1 MIALIT
7 DAALGTSIAGPAL
20 PNCYNP
26 LNMRVL
32 VVGQGAREHALCWK
46 LKQSPLVREIYAAP
60 GNAGIA
66 QVADCVP
73 IGVADIIELA
83 DFAEKLKID
92 LTVVG
97 PELPLTLG
105 IVDEFQK
112 RGLPIFGP
120 TRLAAELEGSKVFS
134 KEFMRKYGIPTA
146 DAVACNSVDEAK
158 KAMKQMGFPC
168 VLKVDGLAAGKGVV
182 IVESAKA
189 ADEYLRL
196 VFEEK
201 KFGSAATRLLVEEFL
216 TGEEVSF
223 IVITDGT
230 KSLPLPPAK
239 DYKKAFD
246 NDEGP
251 NTGGMGAHSPAVVL
265 SGEAGAEIMKS
276 VIIPTVQGME
286 AEGRPYTGVL
296 YAGVMLTPK
305 GPKVL
310 EYNCRFGDPETQVQM
325 LRLDDDLADLCLRI
339 ARGSLGDIKTLNFK
353 KEAAACIVVAVDG
366 YPDDYAK
373 GQEVF
378 FDDIDDPAVVVFHA
392 GVVKRDGRLVNQA
405 GRVVSVCARAASLS
419 EALAKAYEAAPKV
432 RFEGARYR
440 KDIGYRTLEM
450 RSSGAYRALDPN
462 LLPS

>member
-1 MIALIT
+1 
-7 DAALGTSIAGPAL
+7 
-20 PNCYNP
+20 
-26 LNMRVL
+26 MRVL

-46 LKQSPLVREIYAAP
+46 LKQSPLVRELYAAP
-60 GNAGIA
+60 GNAGISS
-66 QVADCVP
+66 VADTVP

-83 DFAEKLKID
+83 DFAEKLKMD
-92 LTVVG
+92 LTIVG

-146 DAVACNSVDEAK
+146 NAAACSSIDEAK
-158 KAMKQMGFPC
+158 AAMKEMGFPC

-182 IVESAKA
+182 IVESKSEAE
-189 ADEYLRL
+189 DYLRM
-196 VFEEK
+196 VFDDK
-201 KFGSAATRLLVEEFL
+201 KFGTAATRILVEEFL

-223 IVITDGT
+223 MVITDGK
-230 KSLPLPPAK
+230 KSLPLAPAK

-246 NDEGP
+246 GDTGP

-265 SGEAGAEIMKS
+265 SGETAAEIMRAI
-276 VIIPTVQGME
+276 VIPTVQGM
-286 AEGRPYTGVL
+286 ASEGRPYTGVL
-296 YAGVMLTPK
+296 FVGLMLTPN

-325 LRLDDDLADLCLRI
+325 LRMEDDLADICLKV
-339 ARGSLGDIKTLNFK
+339 ARGTLGDMKLNWK
-353 KEAAACIVVAVDG
+353 KEAAACVVIAVDG
-366 YPDDYAK
+366 YPDDFVK
-373 GQEVF
+373 GQEVD
-378 FDDIDDPAVVVFHA
+378 FDPVDDESVVVFHA
-392 GVVKRDGRLVNQA
+392 GVVKKGGKLVNQA
-405 GRVVSVCARAASLS
+405 GRVVSVCARAGTLS

-440 KDIGYRTLEM
+440 RDIGYRALE
-450 RSSGAYRALDPN
+450 ARAAT
-462 LLPS
+462 S

>member
-1 MIALIT
+1 
-7 DAALGTSIAGPAL
+7 
-20 PNCYNP
+20 
-26 LNMRVL
+26 MRVL

-46 LKQSPLVREIYAAP
+46 LKQSPLVRELYAAP
-60 GNAGIA
+60 GNAGISS
-66 QVADCVP
+66 VADCVN

-83 DFAEKLKID
+83 DFAEQLKMD
-92 LTVVG
+92 LTIVG

-112 RGLPIFGP
+112 RGLPVFGP

-134 KEFMRKYGIPTA
+134 KDFMRKYSIPTA
-146 DAVACNSVDEAK
+146 DAFACNSIDEAK
-158 KAMKQMGFPC
+158 AALKKLGYPS

-182 IVESAKA
+182 IVQSASE
-189 ADEYLRL
+189 ADEYLRM
-196 VFEEK
+196 VFEDK
-201 KFGSAATRLLVEEFL
+201 KFGNAATRILVEEFL

-223 IVITDGT
+223 MVITDGQ
-230 KSLPLPPAK
+230 KSLALPPAK

-246 NDEGP
+246 GDTGP

-265 SGEAGAEIMKS
+265 SGETAAEIMKTI
-276 VIIPTVQGME
+276 IIPTVIGMA

-296 YAGVMLTPK
+296 YAGVMLTSN

-325 LRLDDDLADLCLRI
+325 LRIDDDLADVCLKV
-339 ARGSLGDIKTLNFK
+339 ARGNLGDMKGLNFK

-366 YPDDYAK
+366 YPDDFAK
-373 GQEVF
+373 GQEVE
-378 FDDIDDPAVVVFHA
+378 FDLVEDDAVVVFHA
-392 GVVKRDGRLVNQA
+392 GVVKRGSKLINQA

-432 RFEGARYR
+432 RFAGAWYR
-440 KDIGYRTLEM
+440 RDIGYRALE
-450 RSSGAYRALDPN
+450 ARAAAT
-462 LLPS
+462 

>member
-1 MIALIT
+1 M
-7 DAALGTSIAGPAL
+7 
-20 PNCYNP
+20 
-26 LNMRVL
+26 
-32 VVGQGAREHALCWK
+32 
-46 LKQSPLVREIYAAP
+46 
-60 GNAGIA
+60 
-66 QVADCVP
+66 
-73 IGVADIIELA
+73 
-83 DFAEKLKID
+83 D
-92 LTVVG
+92 LTIVG
-97 PELPLTLG
+97 PELPLTIG

-146 DAVACNSVDEAK
+146 EAFAANSVDEAK
-158 KAMKQMGFPC
+158 KALKQIGYPA

-182 IVESAKA
+182 IVQSASE
-189 ADEYLRL
+189 ADEYLRM

-201 KFGSAATRLLVEEFL
+201 KFGISARILVEEFL

-223 IVITDGT
+223 MVVTDG
-230 KSLPLPPAK
+230 KKALPLAPAK

-265 SGEAGAEIMKS
+265 SGETGAEIMKS
-276 VIIPTVQGME
+276 IIAPTIQGME

-296 YAGVMLTPK
+296 FAGLMLTPG

-325 LRLDDDLADLCLRI
+325 LRLEDDLADICLRV
-339 ARGSLGDIKTLNFK
+339 ARGSLGELKSLNWL
-353 KEAAACIVVAVDG
+353 KEAAACVVIAVEG

-373 GQEVF
+373 GQEVI
-378 FDDIDDPAVVVFHA
+378 FDPIDDPAVVVFHP
-392 GVVKRDGRLVNQA
+392 GVVKRDGKLVNQA
-405 GRVVSVCARAASLS
+405 GRVVSVCARAATLS
-419 EALAKAYEAAPKV
+419 EALAKAYEAAPKI

-440 KDIGYRTLEM
+440 RDIGYRALEA
-450 RSSGAYRALDPN
+450 RAASS
-462 LLPS
+462 

>member
-1 MIALIT
+1 
-7 DAALGTSIAGPAL
+7 
-20 PNCYNP
+20 
-26 LNMRVL
+26 MRVL

-46 LKQSPLVREIYAAP
+46 LKQSPLVHELYAAP
-60 GNAGIA
+60 GNAGISS
-66 QVADCVP
+66 VADSVP

-83 DFAEKLKID
+83 DFAEKLKMD

-120 TRLAAELEGSKVFS
+120 TLLAAELEGSKVFS

-146 DAVACNSVDEAK
+146 NAVAANSVDEARAALK
-158 KAMKQMGFPC
+158 SIGFPA
-168 VLKVDGLAAGKGVV
+168 VLKIDGLAAGKGVV
-182 IVESAKA
+182 IVESMKQ
-189 ADEYLRL
+189 ADEYLRM

-201 KFGSAATRLLVEEFL
+201 KFGTAASRLLVEEFL

-223 IVITDGT
+223 MVITDG
-230 KSLPLPPAK
+230 KKFLPLAPAK

-246 NDEGP
+246 GDTGP

-265 SGEAGAEIMKS
+265 SGDTAGEIMRT
-276 VIIPTVQGME
+276 VIVPTIQGM
-286 AEGRPYTGVL
+286 ASEGRLYTGVL
-296 YAGVMLTPK
+296 YAGVMLTQS

-325 LRLDDDLADLCLRI
+325 MRLEDDLADIFLRV
-339 ARGSLGDIKTLNFK
+339 ANGSLGDVKSLNWK

-366 YPDDYAK
+366 YPDDFPK
-373 GQEVF
+373 GQEVE
-378 FDDIDDPAVVVFHA
+378 FDPVDDESVVVFHA
-392 GVVKRDGRLVNQA
+392 GVVKKGGKLINQA
-405 GRVVSVCARAASLS
+405 GRVVSVCARAATLS

-440 KDIGYRTLEM
+440 RDIGYRALE
-450 RSSGAYRALDPN
+450 ARAA
-462 LLPS
+462 ST

>member
-1 MIALIT
+1 
-7 DAALGTSIAGPAL
+7 
-20 PNCYNP
+20 
-26 LNMRVL
+26 MRIL

-66 QVADCVP
+66 AVADVVP

-83 DFAEKLKID
+83 DFAEKLRID

-112 RGLPIFGP
+112 RGLAIFGP
-120 TRLAAELEGSKVFS
+120 TRLAAELEGSKIFS

-146 DAVACNSVDEAK
+146 NAAACNSVDEAK
-158 KAMKQMGFPC
+158 AALKEMGYPA
-168 VLKVDGLAAGKGVV
+168 VLKIDGLAAGKGVV
-182 IVESAKA
+182 IVESKRE
-189 ADEYLRL
+189 ADEYLHA

-201 KFGSAATRLLVEEFL
+201 RFGTAASRILVEEFL

-223 IVITDGT
+223 MVITDG
-230 KSLPLPPAK
+230 KKFLPLAPAK

-246 NDEGP
+246 GDAGP

-265 SGEAGAEIMKS
+265 TGETAAEIMRS
-276 VIIPTVQGME
+276 VIIPTIQGME
-286 AEGRPYTGVL
+286 SEGRPYTGVL
-296 YAGVMLTPK
+296 YAGLMLTSQ

-325 LRLDDDLADLCLRI
+325 LRLEDDLADIFLRV
-339 ARGSLGDIKTLNFK
+339 ARGSLGDLKTLNWI
-353 KEAAACIVVAVDG
+353 KEAAACVVVAVDG
-366 YPDDYAK
+366 YPDDFSK
-373 GQEVF
+373 GQEVEL
-378 FDDIDDPAVVVFHA
+378 DPIDDSSVVVFHA
-392 GVVKRDGRLVNQA
+392 GVVKREGKLVNQA
-405 GRVVSVCARAASLS
+405 GRVVSVCARAASLA
-419 EALAKAYEAAPKV
+419 EALAKVYAAAPKV

-440 KDIGYRTLEM
+440 TDIGRRVLEQR
-450 RSSGAYRALDPN
+450 RSGVFVVE
-462 LLPS
+462 